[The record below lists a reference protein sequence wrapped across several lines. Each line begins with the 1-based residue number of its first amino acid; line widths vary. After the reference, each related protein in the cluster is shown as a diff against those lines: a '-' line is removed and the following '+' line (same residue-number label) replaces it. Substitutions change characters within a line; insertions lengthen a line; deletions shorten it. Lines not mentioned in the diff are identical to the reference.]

1 MRGLGWL
8 KRRPLPEHLNVPW
21 GIVAALIVYV
31 AAWLVLP
38 TLLAVIVGLLSPFA
52 PLAKQLA
59 DGLINNDVVANLIFY
74 IATAVAGL
82 GLVWL
87 YLRRNNVGWQMV
99 GWRKFSWR
107 QALIYLIIIAVLFLI
122 GIGLLL
128 ALVALL
134 VPGFNADQSQTNE
147 FTGQTIAH
155 PLVTLLALVVIP
167 PIIEETVF
175 RGFIFPAFAKKL
187 GTIWGAV
194 ISSILFG
201 FAHLQGNVSVYT
213 FVLGLL
219 LCFMYVRLKSIFPGM
234 ALHMLNN
241 YLAFIALSSK

>member
-1 MRGLGWL
+1 MAAAWL
-8 KRRPLPEHLNVPW
+8 KRRPLPEHLKVPW

-38 TLLAVIVGLLSPFA
+38 TLLAVIVGLLSPFLTA
-52 PLAKQLA
+52 ARQLA
-59 DGLINNDVVANLIFY
+59 DGIINGGVVANFIFT
-74 IATAVAGL
+74 IASATAGL
-82 GLVWL
+82 GIVWL
-87 YLRRNNVGWQMV
+87 YLRRHHAGWQMV
-99 GWRKFSWR
+99 GWRRFSWR

-147 FTGQTIAH
+147 FTSQTVAH
-155 PLVTLLALVVIP
+155 PIITLLALVILP

-187 GTIWGAV
+187 GVIWGAL
-194 ISSILFG
+194 ISSVLFG

-219 LCFMYVRLKSIFPGM
+219 LCFMYVRLRSIFPGM

-241 YLAFIALSSK
+241 YLAFIALSQK